1 MHRTFLNAA
10 FIFLIFPSLAAAAY
24 TPGETLDPNCLPS
37 DPTCLVV
44 NTTVTT
50 GTINATSTTA
60 TSTFAGGFSVGSST
74 PWFSIDANTGWISL
88 GKSTARA
95 PLDFYNEN
103 DPGNGPNN
111 GSGILFTGGVVQM
124 DGLMDMTAGA
134 HASCTGGNCLNGGGP
149 LARGEGSS
157 WQSVPNGASLTVDI
171 GTAKSI
177 AAITWGTY
185 WKDSLPSQFTAY
197 TIDYSTDGTT
207 WTNLVTVTSG
217 IKSTVLHYISP
228 TISMRYVRITNTGA
242 ADAYISNVQI
252 LGYVT
257 QNPYSDQPIG
267 FVQTNWSGV
276 SFGSGT
282 TNAVL
287 RTTGAF
293 GIGTSTMSDRL
304 TVDSGSGGAKAAMFQ
319 NSAVAATSTT
329 ALASFGALDSA
340 GVMRKTAS
348 VGGAI
353 TQLNTAA
360 YQGALVFYTANN
372 ATPAERA
379 RIDATGNFGIGTTT
393 PWARLS
399 VSAAANSSIPQ
410 FVVASTTAVSFIVDQ
425 SGKVGIGTTSPNYPL
440 EIVSPTASMSLTGTG
455 IKGLNW
461 TDPSNGI
468 IWQFSQRQAGDDT
481 FQLWNNNGASW
492 SRNAII
498 SPSLWQF
505 DTNVF
510 FVGNVGIGNA
520 SPSYKLDVT
529 GNGHFTSLVDAANF
543 VATSSTATS
552 TFAGSGVFGNATGRP
567 YFDFVAPGNADGL
580 RLYSLG
586 NPTGGSVNPPSI
598 GFYRSIGTPAYSA
611 NPRFRIVGNANGSDY
626 DGFMFTSPSSA
637 GTWMSG
643 DINSGNSLSIGL
655 VSDTAN
661 VITINQRPYV
671 TAGTLV
677 IGLDASASTPAQG
690 GTIRSGQKNQAVTD
704 IGGSNLTV
712 EAGGGT
718 GAGTPGD
725 ILLTTANVQSS
736 GTTIQPYSTK
746 MTLKANGNVGIGT
759 SSPTA
764 QLSTTGTVRFSNF
777 GAGTLQTDANGNL
790 SVSSDERLKN
800 MQGSFKR
807 GLTEI
812 ELINPILYQWKPETG
827 YDTSSTYAGFSAQ
840 NVQAAIPEAV
850 GQDGHGYLTLQDRP
864 LIAAAVN
871 AIKSLAGISEDFR
884 VHLTAWLGDASNGI
898 PTIFAGVGNFGTTN
912 AETTNSKTTNTET
925 LCVDGQCL
933 TKSDVHALLQMLQ
946 QQNGIGGSPPVGAPS
961 EAGTSTNSEGTS
973 TPAIPDSP
981 VDASSTSSA
990 AL

>member
-1 MHRTFLNAA
+1 VIIPTHMHRTFLNAA

-425 SGKVGIGTTSPNYPL
+425 SG
-440 EIVSPTASMSLTGTG
+440 
-455 IKGLNW
+455 
-461 TDPSNGI
+461 
-468 IWQFSQRQAGDDT
+468 
-481 FQLWNNNGASW
+481 
-492 SRNAII
+492 
-498 SPSLWQF
+498 
-505 DTNVF
+505 
-510 FVGNVGIGNA
+510 
-520 SPSYKLDVT
+520 
-529 GNGHFTSLVDAANF
+529 
-543 VATSSTATS
+543 
-552 TFAGSGVFGNATGRP
+552 
-567 YFDFVAPGNADGL
+567 
-580 RLYSLG
+580 
-586 NPTGGSVNPPSI
+586 
-598 GFYRSIGTPAYSA
+598 
-611 NPRFRIVGNANGSDY
+611 
-626 DGFMFTSPSSA
+626 
-637 GTWMSG
+637 
-643 DINSGNSLSIGL
+643 
-655 VSDTAN
+655 
-661 VITINQRPYV
+661 
-671 TAGTLV
+671 
-677 IGLDASASTPAQG
+677 
-690 GTIRSGQKNQAVTD
+690 
-704 IGGSNLTV
+704 
-712 EAGGGT
+712 
-718 GAGTPGD
+718 
-725 ILLTTANVQSS
+725 
-736 GTTIQPYSTK
+736 
-746 MTLKANGNVGIGT
+746 NVGIGT

-871 AIKSLAGISEDFR
+871 AIKSIAGISEDFR